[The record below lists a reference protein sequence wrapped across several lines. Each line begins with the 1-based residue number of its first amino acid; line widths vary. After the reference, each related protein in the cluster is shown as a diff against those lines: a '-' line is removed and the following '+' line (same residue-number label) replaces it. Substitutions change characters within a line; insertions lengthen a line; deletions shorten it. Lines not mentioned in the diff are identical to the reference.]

1 MNTLEKQYFCLLVEL
16 ARCGTPKLRN
26 YINQKLK
33 QLKEENENLSHRTG
47 KKKIEPGIREQL
59 YYSNWIYSA
68 VHILTLIPDYQN
80 IEAISQHLGV
90 NQNKINEVLC
100 DLERHQFV
108 VNKGNR

>member
-1 MNTLEKQYFCLLVEL
+1 M
-16 ARCGTPKLRN
+16 
-26 YINQKLK
+26 INQKLK

-90 NQNKINEVLC
+90 NQNKINEVLR